1 MSRHP
6 EFVSTDERASSIG
19 AHDSDSKPQVANNET
34 LLISNCTKSKS
45 VIWQYVPPKEGT
57 CTVKRTSQ
65 EIAYM
70 KTHCSKQPA
79 TALKSR
85 CVVAAAQQCKELR
98 EAKKVL

>member
-19 AHDSDSKPQVANNET
+19 AQDSDSTPQVADNET

-57 CTVKRTSQ
+57 STVKRTSQ

-79 TALKSR
+79 TAIKKSLGLIKAFR
-85 CVVAAAQQCKELR
+85 
-98 EAKKVL
+98 